1 MFHKFRHHGP
11 RSHEHHHHRGPFGGQ
26 GGPGGGHGGRG
37 PRMFDAGAMRYV
49 VLQLIAEK
57 PRHGYEI
64 IKELEGRVGGGYAP
78 SPGAIYPLMA
88 MLYEMG
94 HVSISS
100 EGNKKLHSITPEGQA
115 FLDGNRQM
123 VDALMARLSEPGS
136 GGRDNL
142 RSVMHELKHVVIEKG
157 RDPAAPEAR
166 GEQIAAILRRA
177 AEEIRQLA

>member
-1 MFHKFRHHGP
+1 MHMRG
-11 RSHEHHHHRGPFGGQ
+11 HHHHHHGGH
-26 GGPGGGHGGRG
+26 GGHGGRG

-64 IKELEGRVGGGYAP
+64 IKEIEQRVGGGYAP

-88 MLYEMG
+88 MLYDMG

-115 FLDGNRQM
+115 FLDENRAM
-123 VDALMARLSEPGS
+123 VDALMARLSETGG
-136 GGRDNL
+136 GGRDDL
-142 RSVMHELKHVVIEKG
+142 RSAMHELKAVVIERG
-157 RDPAAPEAR
+157 RDPAADPAR
-166 GEQIAAILRRA
+166 VARIMAILRAA
-177 AEEIRQLA
+177 AEEIRQLP

>member
-1 MFHKFRHHGP
+1 MFHMFRHHP
-11 RSHEHHHHRGPFGGQ
+11 RSHEHHHHRGGH
-26 GGPGGGHGGRG
+26 GGHHGGGRG

-88 MLYEMG
+88 MLYDMG
-94 HVSISS
+94 HVSIST
-100 EGNKKLHSITPEGQA
+100 EGNKKLHSITPDGQA
-115 FLDGNRQM
+115 FLDENRQM

-136 GGRDNL
+136 GGRDSL
-142 RSVMHELKHVVIEKG
+142 RSVMHELKHAVIEKG
-157 RDPAAPEAR
+157 RDPAAPPAR

-177 AEEIRQLA
+177 ADEIRQLP

>member
-11 RSHEHHHHRGPFGGQ
+11 RSHESHHPRGGHG
-26 GGPGGGHGGRG
+26 GGPGAPGGRG

-57 PRHGYEI
+57 PRHGYDI

-115 FLDGNRQM
+115 FLDENRQM
-123 VDALMARLSEPGS
+123 VDALMARLAEPQAGS
-136 GGRDNL
+136 RDSL

-157 RDPAAPEAR
+157 RDPAASPAR
-166 GEQIAAILRRA
+166 AEQIAAILRRA
-177 AEEIRQLA
+177 ADEIRQLA

>member
-1 MFHKFRHHGP
+1 MFHHFRQHGF
-11 RSHEHHHHRGPFGGQ
+11 HMHDHHHHRGGH
-26 GGPGGGHGGRG
+26 GGHGGQGSRG

-64 IKELEGRVGGGYAP
+64 IKELEQRVGGGYAP

-88 MLYEMG
+88 MLYDMG

-115 FLDGNRQM
+115 FLDENRAM
-123 VDALMARLSEPGS
+123 VDALMGRMS
-136 GGRDNL
+136 GDGAGPRDDL
-142 RSVMHELKHVVIEKG
+142 RALMHELKHAVIERG
-157 RDPAAPEAR
+157 RDPAAGADR
-166 GEQIAAILRRA
+166 VAAIAAILRRA
-177 AEEIRQLA
+177 AADIRALP

>member
-11 RSHEHHHHRGPFGGQ
+11 HAHEHHHHRGPHGGH
-26 GGPGGGHGGRG
+26 GGPGGGQGGRG

-64 IKELEGRVGGGYAP
+64 IKALESRVGGGYAP

-88 MLYEMG
+88 MLYDMG
-94 HVSISS
+94 HVSIST
-100 EGNKKLHSITPEGQA
+100 EGNKKLHAITPEGQA
-115 FLDGNRQM
+115 FLDENRQM
-123 VDALMARLSEPGS
+123 VDALMAKLSEPGS
-136 GGRDNL
+136 ATRDSL
-142 RSVMHELKHVVIEKG
+142 RSVMHELKAVVIERG
-157 RDPAAPEAR
+157 RDPAAAPAR
-166 GEQIAAILRRA
+166 TEQIAAILRRA